1 MLVQLRKYNLEE
13 NDDRYVDTKECPDL
27 LQNKNQHG
35 HYKPSFF
42 IHSQE
47 SDESSENSIENSNSQ
62 QIVAYLMGH
71 WLSVML

>member
-1 MLVQLRKYNLEE
+1 VLVQLGKDDLEK

-27 LQNKNQHG
+27 FQNKNQHG

-47 SDESSENSIENSNSQ
+47 SDKSS
-62 QIVAYLMGH
+62 V
-71 WLSVML
+71 

>member
-47 SDESSENSIENSNSQ
+47 SDESSEYSIDNGNGQ
-62 QIVAYLMGH
+62 QISINDMDDWFIVIL
-71 WLSVML
+71 

>member
-13 NDDRYVDTKECPDL
+13 NDDRNVNTKECPDL

-35 HYKPSFF
+35 HYKPSFS
-42 IHSQE
+42 IHSQD
-47 SDESSENSIENSNSQ
+47 SDESSENSIENGNGQ
-62 QIVAYLMGH
+62 QINTYNMGH